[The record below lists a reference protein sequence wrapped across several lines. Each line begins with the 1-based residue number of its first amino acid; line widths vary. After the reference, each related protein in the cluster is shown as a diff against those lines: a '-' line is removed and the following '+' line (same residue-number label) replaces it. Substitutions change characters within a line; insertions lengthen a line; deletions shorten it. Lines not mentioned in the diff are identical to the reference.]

1 MINIQYV
8 ENYLNW
14 FITLRLFRKK
24 YNNLELNWYFIL
36 MSLSAT
42 LPREK
47 EKEKKPPLIV

>member
-36 MSLSAT
+36 AYAFV
-42 LPREK
+42 PDIVQ
-47 EKEKKPPLIV
+47 KKKKNPPLYRL